1 VKARNASSPDSSLE
15 NAEGADDGSTVS
27 ALSESS
33 HYASVPPSISFH
45 LNGVN
50 LFVRAGNY
58 LTFGPHHVLV

>member
-1 VKARNASSPDSSLE
+1 VKAWIASSPDSSLE

-33 HYASVPPSISFH
+33 HYASVPSSIFFD

-50 LFVRAGNY
+50 LFVRAGDY
-58 LTFGPHHVLV
+58 LTFDPHHVLV